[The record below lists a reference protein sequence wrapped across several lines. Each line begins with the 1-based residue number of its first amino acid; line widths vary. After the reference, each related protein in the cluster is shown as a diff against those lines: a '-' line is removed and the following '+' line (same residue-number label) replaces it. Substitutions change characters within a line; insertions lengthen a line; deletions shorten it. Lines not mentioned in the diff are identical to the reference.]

1 MHSGTTGSTVQ
12 RPGRPGAAALL
23 LALTV
28 RRPSRSGELLGVLFL
43 LPTVVFLVVL
53 IAYPVA
59 YNVYLSFQD
68 YNYLFG
74 VSRFVG
80 LQHYVQ
86 LLHDPIFW
94 RSLLNNL
101 VWTLGGVAGQ
111 LLLGLAAALLL
122 DRPGRGITLVRTL
135 LLVPYV
141 VPAIATAITWRWM
154 FNDFYGV
161 LSFLLAVV
169 GILPPQTS
177 PFASVELAM
186 PAAIGVGIWRG
197 FPFTMIV
204 YWAALQGIPDEEYEA
219 ARVDG
224 AGSWQEFSHITLPH
238 LTHITLVL
246 LVLRTLWMFNYF
258 DLLYLLTKGGPA
270 GATQHLPILV
280 YITSFGLFRFG
291 EAAAIAGLMALTAGL
306 IIVLYVQVHGRQEL

>member
-1 MHSGTTGSTVQ
+1 MPSDTTESAVQ
-12 RPGRPGAAALL
+12 QPGRAALGARTRVL
-23 LALTV
+23 
-28 RRPSRSGELLGVLFL
+28 RGGWSPNGGRLGVLFL
-43 LPTVVFLVVL
+43 LPTLAFLVVL

-68 YNYLFG
+68 YNYLLG

-86 LLHDPIFW
+86 LLHDPVFW
-94 RSLLNNL
+94 RSLGNNL
-101 VWTLGGVAGQ
+101 VWTLGGVGGQ
-111 LLLGLAAALLL
+111 LLLGFAAALLL
-122 DRPGRGITLVRTL
+122 DGPGRGMALARTL
-135 LLVPYV
+135 LLIPYV

-154 FNDFYGV
+154 FNDFYGI

-169 GILPPQTS
+169 GLLPAETS

-186 PAAIGVGIWRG
+186 PAAICVGIWRG
-197 FPFTMIV
+197 FPFAMIV
-204 YWAALQGIPDEEYEA
+204 YWATLQGIPTEEYEA

-224 AGSWQEFSHITLPH
+224 AGALQEFWSITLPH
-238 LTHITLVL
+238 LKHITLVL
-246 LVLRTLWMFNYF
+246 VVLRTLWMFNYF

-291 EAAAIAGLMALTAGL
+291 EAAAIAGLMAVTAGL
-306 IIVLYVQVHGRQEL
+306 IIALYVKVHGPKEL